1 MVRVQNK
8 RVKKYIYAIG
18 RRKTS
23 TAILKLYPVGKGNLT
38 VILRNRWEDWK
49 DKKIP
54 LKEFFGGNKYLLEDA
69 LYPFYL
75 IDKELENKIDAEI
88 VVKGGGIRWQAEA
101 IRLAFARALVEY
113 NPEYRSILKAEWL
126 LKRDPREKERK
137 KYGLKK
143 ARRAPQ
149 WSKR

>member
-8 RVKKYIYAIG
+8 RIKKYIYAIG
-18 RRKTS
+18 RRKTA
-23 TAILKLYPVGKGNLT
+23 TAILKLYPVGKWNIT
-38 VILRNRWEDWK
+38 VILRKKWENWEDKKVSLK
-49 DKKIP
+49 D
-54 LKEFFGGNKYLLEDA
+54 FFWGNKYLLEDA

-75 IDKELENKIDAEI
+75 IDKELENKIDADI
-88 VVKGGGIRWQAEA
+88 VVKGGGIRGQAEA

-113 NPEYRSILKAEWL
+113 NPEYRSILKSEGL